1 MKVEATSTGAG
12 SYTLTVELPAER
24 VSSKLKEAFR
34 QVARDV
40 TIPGFRRGHVPRAL
54 LEAQFGKDFLHE
66 DVQQQLIEETLPQAL
81 QQEGLRP
88 VSSPQTKVVE
98 FEEDKPFVYEASI
111 EVLPEVA
118 FPELSAVTV
127 EEDPE
132 PQPDAAAVDDVLE
145 DLKLRHA
152 TLVPKGEGGVA
163 EFEDV
168 AVIQVGE
175 QEPRE
180 IMLSEDSDL
189 SKQLVGHKPGEA
201 VQVTLEEQTLTLSLR
216 DVKAVEK
223 PDLEELAATLDEEDE
238 AALRAKIQADLGE
251 HLKEEHRRATRYKV
265 LDALV
270 AQSEVP
276 VPPRLKQ
283 EAIEH
288 ELNQLE
294 RSGRYGSLSEDD
306 RSAYAEGAAERLQR
320 EVAIEALKR
329 QAPELK
335 LSDEAF
341 EQALE
346 AEAAKREMN
355 PVKFRALLERDEALG
370 RFRGQLE
377 DERALDYLVEHVN
390 LVKPEAQE
398 PEAKPKKAPAKSG
411 AKGGKKAAPKKAS
424 GRAAGK
430 KAPSSKTE
438 KESES

>member
-40 TIPGFRRGHVPRAL
+40 VIPGFRRGHVPRAL
-54 LEAQFGKDFLHE
+54 LEAQFGKDFLDE
-66 DVQQQLIEETLPQAL
+66 DVQQQLIEETLPQAH
-81 QQEGLRP
+81 QQQGLRP
-88 VSSPQTKVVE
+88 VSSPQTKVVA
-98 FEEDKPFVYEASI
+98 FEEGKPFVYEANV
-111 EVLPEVA
+111 EVLPEVE

-127 EEDPE
+127 EADPE
-132 PQPDAAAVDDVLE
+132 PQPDEAAVDDVLE

-168 AVIQVGE
+168 AVIRVGE

-189 SKQLVGHKPGEA
+189 SKQLVGHKPGDE
-201 VQVTLEEQTLTLSLR
+201 VEVTLEEQTLTLSLQ

-223 PDLEELAATLDEEDE
+223 PDPEELAATLDEEDE

-265 LDALV
+265 LDALI
-270 AQSEVP
+270 AQAEVP
-276 VPPRLKQ
+276 VPPRLKE

-294 RSGRYGSLSEDD
+294 RSGRYGPLSEDD

-329 QAPELK
+329 QVEGLK
-335 LSDEAF
+335 LSDEDF
-341 EQALE
+341 ERALE

-355 PVKFRALLERDEALG
+355 PVKFRALLERDQALS
-370 RFRGQLE
+370 RFRGQIE
-377 DERALDYLVEHVN
+377 DERVLDYLVEHVN
-390 LVKPEAQE
+390 LVKPEGAE
-398 PEAKPKKAPAKSG
+398 PEEAPAKS
-411 AKGGKKAAPKKAS
+411 APKK
-424 GRAAGK
+424 AAGK
-430 KAPSSKTE
+430 KASGKAAGKKGSTSKSE